1 MTPRSWMP
9 KSRLKRRP
17 ASPRATNIVYRR
29 HKNPEIIRV
38 MDEWWAMIEKYSK
51 RDQLALSFILWK
63 HGITV
68 ESVSFE
74 NARLLKDDFFTLD
87 HA

>member
-1 MTPRSWMP
+1 VDAEVALE
-9 KSRLKRRP
+9 KAAGFP
-17 ASPRATNIVYRR
+17 ASYGLNETNIVYRR

-74 NARLLKDDFFTLD
+74 NARLLKDDFFTLA